1 MAQIPRALLQ
11 RWLVQAERWWC
22 MTNNRYLKRWDN
34 SVQNNYGKPSIALV
48 KGKGIVVTDADGKS
62 YLDFLGGIATSVLG
76 HAHPAIVKAVT
87 KQVST
92 LSHVSNFYAHPNAI
106 ELAEKLVG
114 MTGDESAK
122 VFFCQSGAEANEA
135 ALKLSRRTGKVRVVA
150 AQGAFH
156 GRTMGALSLTGQP
169 SKREPF
175 LPLIKGVKHVPYG
188 DIDAMRKAVTKK
200 TAMVIIEPIMGEAGV
215 IVPPADYLQELR
227 LLCDKSGALLVI
239 DAVQTGMGR
248 TGDWFGYEYSGI
260 TPDVITLAKGLGG
273 GLPLGAMIA
282 LGKAADLFQP
292 GDHGST
298 FGGNPVTTSAG
309 LAAIKFIEAQEILS
323 KVEKQGAHLMQELAL
338 IPGVKEVRGAGLLL
352 GIELDSIKVAVF
364 ADAMRDAGVLV
375 NAANPTT
382 IRIAPALIV
391 SDAQINRFITI
402 FRKVIAD
409 VK

>member
-1 MAQIPRALLQ
+1 
-11 RWLVQAERWWC
+11 
-22 MTNNRYLKRWDN
+22 MTNKKMLNRW
-34 SVQNNYGKPSIALV
+34 STVVQNNYGTPTIALV
-48 KGKGIVVTDADGKS
+48 KGKGIVVTDADGKQ
-62 YLDFLGGIATSVLG
+62 YLDFLGGIATSILG

-92 LSHVSNFYAHPNAI
+92 LSHVSNFYAHPQAI
-106 ELAEKLVG
+106 ELAEKLTS
-114 MTGDESAK
+114 MTGDKNAK

-175 LPLIKGVKHVPYG
+175 LPLVKGVKHVPYG
-188 DIDAMRKAVTKK
+188 EIEAMRKAVTKK

-215 IVPPADYLQELR
+215 IVPPADYLQQLR
-227 LLCDKSGALLVI
+227 ALCDDKGALLVM

-298 FGGNPVTTSAG
+298 FGGNPVTTAAG
-309 LAAIKFIEAQEILS
+309 LAAIQFIETAGVLA
-323 KVEKQGAHLMQELAL
+323 KVEKQGAHLMQELAV
-338 IPGVKEVRGAGLLL
+338 IPGVAEVRGAGLLL
-352 GIELDSIKVAVF
+352 GIELSSLKS
-364 ADAMRDAGVLV
+364 ADIANALLAEGVLV
-375 NAANPTT
+375 NAANPST

-391 SDAQINRFITI
+391 TDAQIKKFIAI
-402 FRKVIAD
+402 FKKVMSDA
-409 VK
+409 K

>member
-1 MAQIPRALLQ
+1 MRNKTMIN
-11 RWLVQAERWWC
+11 RW
-22 MTNNRYLKRWDN
+22 KG
-34 SVQNNYGKPSIALV
+34 SVQNNYGTPSIALV
-48 KGKGIVVTDADGKS
+48 KGKGLVVTDADGKQ
-62 YLDFLGGIATSVLG
+62 YLDFLGGIATNILG

-87 KQVST
+87 KQVAT
-92 LSHVSNFYAHPNAI
+92 LTHVSNFYAHPNAV
-106 ELAEKLVG
+106 EVAEKLAS
-114 MTGDESAK
+114 MTGDKNAK
-122 VFFCQSGAEANEA
+122 VFLCQSGAEANEA
-135 ALKLSRRTGKVRVVA
+135 ALKLSRRTGKVRIVA

-188 DIDAMRKAVTKK
+188 DIEAMRKAVTRK

-227 LLCDKSGALLVI
+227 ALCDAKGTLLVI

-260 TPDVITLAKGLGG
+260 KPDVITLAKGLGG

-298 FGGNPVTTSAG
+298 FGGNPVTTAAS
-309 LAAIKFIEAQEILS
+309 LAAIKFIEVQKILK
-323 KVEKQGAHLMQELAL
+323 KVEKQGSYLMQELAV
-338 IPGVKEVRGAGLLL
+338 IPGVAEVRGAGLLL
-352 GIELDSIKVAVF
+352 GIELQTLKAADVA
-364 ADAMRDAGVLV
+364 AALQSEGVLV

-382 IRIAPALIV
+382 IRLAPALIV
-391 SDAQINRFITI
+391 TDLQIKKFLTI
-402 FRKVIAD
+402 FKKVMSD
-409 VK
+409 GK

>member
-1 MAQIPRALLQ
+1 
-11 RWLVQAERWWC
+11 
-22 MTNNRYLKRWDN
+22 MTNKTMINRWSQ
-34 SVQNNYGKPSIALV
+34 SVQNNYGSPTIALV
-48 KGKGIVVTDADGKS
+48 KGKGIVVTDSDGKQ
-62 YLDFLGGIATSVLG
+62 YLDFLGGIATNILG
-76 HAHPAIVKAVT
+76 HAHPAIVKAVS
-87 KQVST
+87 KQVSI
-92 LSHVSNFYAHPNAI
+92 LSHVSNFYVHPNAV
-106 ELAEKLVG
+106 ELAEKLAS
-114 MTGDESAK
+114 MTGDKRAK

-175 LPLIKGVKHVPYG
+175 LPLVKGVKHVPYG
-188 DIDAMRKAVTKK
+188 DIEAMRKAVTKK

-215 IVPPADYLQELR
+215 IVPPADYLRQLR
-227 LLCDKSGALLVI
+227 ELCDAKGSLLVI

-298 FGGNPVTTSAG
+298 FGGNPVTTAAG
-309 LAAIKFIEAQEILS
+309 LAAIKFIESQKLLK
-323 KVEKQGAHLMQELAL
+323 KVEKQGAYLMQELAL
-338 IPGVKEVRGAGLLL
+338 IPGVAEVRGAGLLL
-352 GIELDSIKVAVF
+352 GIELENLKSADVAG
-364 ADAMRDAGVLV
+364 ALQKCGVLV
-375 NAANPTT
+375 NAANSTT
-382 IRIAPALIV
+382 IRLAPALIV
-391 SDAQINRFITI
+391 SDVQIKKFITI
-402 FRKVIAD
+402 FKKVMSD
-409 VK
+409 GK

>member
-1 MAQIPRALLQ
+1 MSNKKFL
-11 RWLVQAERWWC
+11 
-22 MTNNRYLKRWDN
+22 TRWDA
-34 SVQNNYGKPSIALV
+34 SLQNNYGKPAITLV

-62 YLDFLGGIATSVLG
+62 YLDFLGGIATSILG

-87 KQVST
+87 KQVSV

-106 ELAEKLVG
+106 ALAEKLTK
-114 MTGDESAK
+114 MTGDKNAK

-188 DIDAMRKAVTKK
+188 YIDAMRKAITKK

-215 IVPPADYLQELR
+215 IVPPAEYLQQLR
-227 LLCDKSGALLVI
+227 ELCDKNGSLLVI

-298 FGGNPVTTSAG
+298 FGGNPVTTAAG
-309 LAAIKFIEAQEILS
+309 LAAIEFIESKKILA

-352 GIELDSIKVAVF
+352 GIELESLKASDVS
-364 ADAMRDAGVLV
+364 DAMRNSGVLV
-375 NAANPTT
+375 NAANATT

-391 SDAQINRFITI
+391 TDAQINKFISL

-409 VK
+409 GK

>member
-1 MAQIPRALLQ
+1 MLS
-11 RWLVQAERWWC
+11 RW
-22 MTNNRYLKRWDN
+22 N
-34 SVQNNYGKPSIALV
+34 SVVQNNYGTPLIALT

-62 YLDFLGGIATSVLG
+62 YLDFLGGIATSILG
-76 HAHPAIVKAVT
+76 HAHPAIVKAVS

-92 LSHVSNFYAHPNAI
+92 LGHISNFYAHPNAI
-106 ELAEKLVG
+106 TLAEKLVA
-114 MTGDESAK
+114 MTGEKNPK

-135 ALKLSRRTGKVRVVA
+135 AFKLSRRTGKVRVVA

-188 DIDAMRKAVTKK
+188 DIEAMRKAISRK

-215 IVPPADYLQELR
+215 IVPPADYLQQLR
-227 LLCDKSGALLVI
+227 AICDDKGALLVI

-298 FGGNPVTTSAG
+298 FGGNPVTTAAG
-309 LAAIKFIEAQEILS
+309 LAAIDVIES
-323 KVEKQGAHLMQELAL
+323 KKLLNKVKQQGDYLIQELAL
-338 IPGVKEVRGAGLLL
+338 IPGIKEVRGAGLLI
-352 GIELDSIKVAVF
+352 GIELETLKASDIAT
-364 ADAMRDAGVLV
+364 AMRDAGVLV
-375 NAANPTT
+375 NAANLTT

-391 SDAQINRFITI
+391 TDTQINKFISI
-402 FRKVIAD
+402 FKQVISNA
-409 VK
+409 K

>member
-1 MAQIPRALLQ
+1 
-11 RWLVQAERWWC
+11 
-22 MTNNRYLKRWDN
+22 
-34 SVQNNYGKPSIALV
+34 
-48 KGKGIVVTDADGKS
+48 
-62 YLDFLGGIATSVLG
+62 
-76 HAHPAIVKAVT
+76 
-87 KQVST
+87 
-92 LSHVSNFYAHPNAI
+92 
-106 ELAEKLVG
+106 
-114 MTGDESAK
+114 MTGDKKAK

-135 ALKLSRRTGKVRVVA
+135 ALKLSRRSGKVRIVA

-175 LPLIKGVKHVPYG
+175 LPLIKGVKHVPFG
-188 DIDAMRKAVTKK
+188 EIEAMRKAVTKK

-215 IVPPADYLQELR
+215 IVPPADYLRELR
-227 LLCDKSGALLVI
+227 SLCDAKGALLVI

-298 FGGNPVTTSAG
+298 FGGNPVTTAAG
-309 LAAIKFIEAQEILS
+309 LAAIKFIEAQKILK
-323 KVEKQGAHLMQELAL
+323 KVETQGLYLIQELAL
-338 IPGVKEVRGAGLLL
+338 IPGVAEVRGAGLLL
-352 GIELDSIKVAVF
+352 GIELESRKAADVAL
-364 ADAMRDAGVLV
+364 ALQNEGVLV

-382 IRIAPALIV
+382 IRLAPALIV
-391 SDAQINRFITI
+391 TDAQIKKFVSI
-402 FRKVIAD
+402 FRKVMSD
-409 VK
+409 GK

>member
-1 MAQIPRALLQ
+1 
-11 RWLVQAERWWC
+11 
-22 MTNNRYLKRWDN
+22 
-34 SVQNNYGKPSIALV
+34 
-48 KGKGIVVTDADGKS
+48 
-62 YLDFLGGIATSVLG
+62 
-76 HAHPAIVKAVT
+76 
-87 KQVST
+87 
-92 LSHVSNFYAHPNAI
+92 
-106 ELAEKLVG
+106 LAEKLVA
-114 MTGDESAK
+114 MTGDKNAK

-188 DIDAMRKAVTKK
+188 DIDAMRKAVSKK

-215 IVPPADYLQELR
+215 IVPPTDYLQQLR
-227 LLCDKSGALLVI
+227 QLCDKNGSLLVI

-282 LGKAADLFQP
+282 LGKAANLFQP

-298 FGGNPVTTSAG
+298 FGGNPVTTAAG
-309 LAAIKFIEAQEILS
+309 LAAIEYIETQDILR
-323 KVEKQGAHLMQELAL
+323 KVERQGAHLMQELAL

-352 GIELDSIKVAVF
+352 GIELEALNASVVS
-364 ADAMRDAGVLV
+364 DAMRDAGVLV
-375 NAANPTT
+375 NAANTTT
-382 IRIAPALIV
+382 IRVAPALIV
-391 SDAQINRFITI
+391 TDAQINRFISI

-409 VK
+409 GK

>member
-1 MAQIPRALLQ
+1 
-11 RWLVQAERWWC
+11 
-22 MTNNRYLKRWDN
+22 MTNKTYLNRWNRSL
-34 SVQNNYGKPSIALV
+34 QNNYGKPSITLV
-48 KGKGIVVTDADGKS
+48 KGKGVLVTDADGKT
-62 YLDFLGGIATSVLG
+62 YMDFLGGIATNILG

-87 KQVST
+87 KQVSV

-106 ELAEKLVG
+106 TLAEKLTK
-114 MTGDESAK
+114 MTGDKNAK

-175 LPLIKGVKHVPYG
+175 LPLIKGIKHVPFG
-188 DIDAMRKAVTKK
+188 DIDAMRKAVSKK

-227 LLCDKSGALLVI
+227 KLCDKNGALLVI

-260 TPDVITLAKGLGG
+260 KPDVITLAKGLGG

-298 FGGNPVTTSAG
+298 FGGNPVTTAAG
-309 LAAIKFIEAQEILS
+309 LAAIEFIESKKILG
-323 KVEKQGAHLMQELAL
+323 KVEKQGAHLIQEIAL

-352 GIELDSIKVAVF
+352 GIELESIKAAVVS
-364 ADAMRDAGVLV
+364 DAMREAGVLV
-375 NAANPTT
+375 NAANATT

-391 SDAQINRFITI
+391 TDAQITKFISI

-409 VK
+409 AK

>member
-1 MAQIPRALLQ
+1 MLN
-11 RWLVQAERWWC
+11 RW
-22 MTNNRYLKRWDN
+22 N
-34 SVQNNYGKPSIALV
+34 SVVQNNYGTPSITLT
-48 KGKGIVVTDADGKS
+48 KGKGIVVSDADGKV
-62 YLDFLGGIATSVLG
+62 YLDFLGGIATSILG

-92 LSHVSNFYAHPNAI
+92 LGHVSNFYAHPNAI
-106 ELAEKLVG
+106 TLAEKLVA
-114 MTGDESAK
+114 MTGEKNAK

-135 ALKLSRRTGKVRVVA
+135 AFKLSRRTGKVRAVA

-175 LPLIKGVKHVPYG
+175 LPLVKGVKHVPYG
-188 DIDAMRKAVTKK
+188 DIEAMRKAISKK

-215 IVPPADYLQELR
+215 IVPPIDYLQQLR
-227 LLCDKSGALLVI
+227 AICDDKGALLVI

-282 LGKAADLFQP
+282 IGKAADLFQP

-298 FGGNPVTTSAG
+298 FGGNPVTTAAG
-309 LAAIKFIEAQEILS
+309 LAAIDVIEAKKLLN
-323 KVEKQGAHLMQELAL
+323 KVKQQGDYLIQELAL
-338 IPGVKEVRGAGLLL
+338 IPGIKEVRGAGLLI
-352 GIELDSIKVAVF
+352 GIELEALKASEIAT
-364 ADAMRDAGVLV
+364 AMRDAGVLV

-391 SDAQINRFITI
+391 TDAQINKFISI
-402 FRKVIAD
+402 FKKVITDA
-409 VK
+409 K

>member
-1 MAQIPRALLQ
+1 MSNA
-11 RWLVQAERWWC
+11 
-22 MTNNRYLKRWDN
+22 NYLNRWDA
-34 SVQNNYGKPSIALV
+34 SIQNNYGKPSITLV
-48 KGKGIVVTDADGKS
+48 KGKGLLVTDASGKT
-62 YLDFLGGIATSVLG
+62 YLDFLGGIATSILG
-76 HAHPAIVKAVT
+76 HAHPAIVKSVT

-92 LSHVSNFYAHPNAI
+92 LSHISNFYAHPNAVL
-106 ELAEKLVG
+106 LAEKLAKI
-114 MTGDESAK
+114 TGDKNAK

-135 ALKLSRRTGKVRVVA
+135 AFKLSRRSGKVRVVA

-169 SKREPF
+169 AKREPF

-188 DIDAMRKAVTKK
+188 DIDAMRKAVSKK

-215 IVPPADYLQELR
+215 IVPPQDYLQQLR
-227 LLCDKSGALLVI
+227 YLCDKNGALLVI

-273 GLPLGAMIA
+273 GLPLGAMVA

-298 FGGNPVTTSAG
+298 FGGNPVTT
-309 LAAIKFIEAQEILS
+309 AAALSVIDFIEGNQILN
-323 KVEKQGAHLMQELAL
+323 KVQQRGNYLMQELAL
-338 IPGVKEVRGAGLLL
+338 IPGVKEVRGAGLLI
-352 GIELDSIKVAVF
+352 GIELESLKAQDILA
-364 ADAMRDAGVLV
+364 AMQNAGVLV

-391 SDAQINRFITI
+391 SDAQIKKFISI
-402 FRKVIAD
+402 FKKVMLNG
-409 VK
+409 K

>member
-1 MAQIPRALLQ
+1 MSNKKFL
-11 RWLVQAERWWC
+11 
-22 MTNNRYLKRWDN
+22 TRWDN
-34 SVQNNYGKPSIALV
+34 SLQNNYGKPAVTLV

-62 YLDFLGGIATSVLG
+62 YLDFLGGIATSILG

-106 ELAEKLVG
+106 ALAEKLTK
-114 MTGDESAK
+114 MTGDKNAK

-188 DIDAMRKAVTKK
+188 DIDAMRKAITKK

-215 IVPPADYLQELR
+215 IVPPTEYLQQLR
-227 LLCDKSGALLVI
+227 ELCDKNGSLLVI

-298 FGGNPVTTSAG
+298 FGGNPVTTAAG
-309 LAAIKFIEAQEILS
+309 LAAIEFIESKKILA

-352 GIELDSIKVAVF
+352 GIELESLKASDVS
-364 ADAMRDAGVLV
+364 DAMRSAGVLV
-375 NAANPTT
+375 NAANATT

-391 SDAQINRFITI
+391 TDAQIDKFISL

-409 VK
+409 AK

>member
-1 MAQIPRALLQ
+1 MIN
-11 RWLVQAERWWC
+11 RWS
-22 MTNNRYLKRWDN
+22 N
-34 SVQNNYGKPSIALV
+34 SVQNNYGSPSIALV
-48 KGKGIVVTDADGKS
+48 KGKGIVVTDADGKQ
-62 YLDFLGGIATSVLG
+62 YLDFLGGIATNILG
-76 HAHPAIVKAVT
+76 HAHPAIVKAVS
-87 KQVST
+87 KQVAI
-92 LSHVSNFYAHPNAI
+92 LGHVSNFYVHPNAI
-106 ELAEKLVG
+106 ELAEKLAS
-114 MTGDESAK
+114 MTGDKSAK

-175 LPLIKGVKHVPYG
+175 LPLVKGVKHVPYG
-188 DIDAMRKAVTKK
+188 DIEAMRKAVTKK

-227 LLCDKSGALLVI
+227 ALCDAKGALLVI

-298 FGGNPVTTSAG
+298 FGGNPVTTAAG
-309 LAAIKFIEAQEILS
+309 LAAIKFMESQKLLK
-323 KVEKQGAHLMQELAL
+323 KVEKQGAYLMQELAL
-338 IPGVKEVRGAGLLL
+338 IPGVAEVRGAGLLL
-352 GIELDSIKVAVF
+352 GIELENLKASDVAG
-364 ADAMRDAGVLV
+364 ALQKEGVLV

-382 IRIAPALIV
+382 IRLAPALIV
-391 SDAQINRFITI
+391 TDIQIKKFITI
-402 FRKVIAD
+402 FKKVMSD
-409 VK
+409 GK

>member
-1 MAQIPRALLQ
+1 
-11 RWLVQAERWWC
+11 
-22 MTNNRYLKRWDN
+22 MTNNKYLIRWD
-34 SVQNNYGKPSIALV
+34 SSLQNNYGKPAITLV

-62 YLDFLGGIATSVLG
+62 YLDFLGGIATSILG
-76 HAHPAIVKAVT
+76 HAHPVIVKAVT

-106 ELAEKLVG
+106 ELAEKLVA
-114 MTGDESAK
+114 MTGDKNAK

-175 LPLIKGVKHVPYG
+175 LPLVKGVKHVPYG
-188 DIDAMRKAVTKK
+188 DIDAMRKAVSRK

-227 LLCDKSGALLVI
+227 LLCDKNGALLVI

-298 FGGNPVTTSAG
+298 FGGNPVTTAAG
-309 LAAIKFIEAQEILS
+309 LAAIKFIESQEILS

-352 GIELDSIKVAVF
+352 GIELESLKASEIS
-364 ADAMRDAGVLV
+364 DAMRAAGVLV
-375 NAANPTT
+375 NAANATT
-382 IRIAPALIV
+382 IRIAPALII
-391 SDAQINRFITI
+391 SDAQINKFITI

-409 VK
+409 AK

>member
-1 MAQIPRALLQ
+1 
-11 RWLVQAERWWC
+11 
-22 MTNNRYLKRWDN
+22 MTNKKYLNRWDI
-34 SVQNNYGKPSIALV
+34 SLQNNYGKPSIALV

-62 YLDFLGGIATSVLG
+62 YLDFLGGIATSILG

-92 LSHVSNFYAHPNAI
+92 LSHVSNFYAHPNSIA
-106 ELAEKLVG
+106 LAEKLIS
-114 MTGDESAK
+114 MTGDKGAK

-188 DIDAMRKAVTKK
+188 DVEAMRKAVTKK

-215 IVPPADYLQELR
+215 IVPPSDYLQELR
-227 LLCDKSGALLVI
+227 SLCDKNGTLLVI

-298 FGGNPVTTSAG
+298 FGGNPVTTAAG
-309 LAAIKFIEAQEILS
+309 LAAIEFIESKNVLN

-352 GIELDSIKVAVF
+352 GIELESLKVAAI

-391 SDAQINRFITI
+391 TDAQINKFISI
-402 FRKVIAD
+402 FRKVITDA
-409 VK
+409 K

>member
-1 MAQIPRALLQ
+1 
-11 RWLVQAERWWC
+11 
-22 MTNNRYLKRWDN
+22 MTNKKYLNRWDT
-34 SVQNNYGKPSIALV
+34 SLQGNYGKPAITLV
-48 KGKGIVVTDADGKS
+48 KGKGVLVTDADGKT
-62 YLDFLGGIATSVLG
+62 YLDFLGGIATNILG

-87 KQVST
+87 EQVST

-106 ELAEKLVG
+106 ELAEKLIA
-114 MTGDESAK
+114 MTGDKTAK

-135 ALKLSRRTGKVRVVA
+135 ALKLSRRMGKVRIVA

-175 LPLIKGVKHVPYG
+175 LPLIKGVKHVPFG
-188 DIDAMRKAVTKK
+188 DIDAMRKAVSKK

-215 IVPPADYLQELR
+215 IVPPADYLQQLR
-227 LLCDKSGALLVI
+227 QLCDKNGSLLVI

-248 TGDWFGYEYSGI
+248 TGNWFGYEYSGI

-282 LGKAADLFQP
+282 LGKASELFQP

-298 FGGNPVTTSAG
+298 FGGNPITTAAG
-309 LAAIKFIEAQEILS
+309 LAAIDFIEAKGILS
-323 KVEKQGAHLMQELAL
+323 KVEKQGLHLIKELAL

-352 GIELDSIKVAVF
+352 GIELESLKASEIS
-364 ADAMRDAGVLV
+364 DAMRQAGVLV
-375 NAANPTT
+375 NAANATT

-391 SDAQINRFITI
+391 SDAQITKFISI
-402 FRKVIAD
+402 FKKVIAD
-409 VK
+409 AK

>member
-1 MAQIPRALLQ
+1 
-11 RWLVQAERWWC
+11 
-22 MTNNRYLKRWDN
+22 MTNKTMINRWSN
-34 SVQNNYGKPSIALV
+34 SVQNNYGSPSIALV
-48 KGKGIVVTDADGKS
+48 KGKGLVVTDADGKQ
-62 YLDFLGGIATSVLG
+62 YLDFLGGIATNILG
-76 HAHPAIVKAVT
+76 HAHPAIVKAVS
-87 KQVST
+87 KQVSI
-92 LSHVSNFYAHPNAI
+92 LSHVSNFYVHPNAV
-106 ELAEKLVG
+106 ELAEKLAS
-114 MTGDESAK
+114 MTGDKSAK

-175 LPLIKGVKHVPYG
+175 LPLVKGVKHVPYG
-188 DIDAMRKAVTKK
+188 DIEAMRKAVNKK

-227 LLCDKSGALLVI
+227 ALCDAKGALLVI

-298 FGGNPVTTSAG
+298 FGGNPVTTAAG
-309 LAAIKFIEAQEILS
+309 LVAIKFIESQKLLK
-323 KVEKQGAHLMQELAL
+323 KVEKQGAYLMQELAL
-338 IPGVKEVRGAGLLL
+338 IPGVSEVRGAGLLL
-352 GIELDSIKVAVF
+352 GIELENLKSSDVAG
-364 ADAMRDAGVLV
+364 ALQKSGVLV

-382 IRIAPALIV
+382 IRLAPALIV
-391 SDAQINRFITI
+391 TDVQIKKFISI
-402 FRKVIAD
+402 FKKVMSD

>member
-1 MAQIPRALLQ
+1 MIN
-11 RWLVQAERWWC
+11 RWS
-22 MTNNRYLKRWDN
+22 N
-34 SVQNNYGKPSIALV
+34 SVQSNYGSPSIALV
-48 KGKGIVVTDADGKS
+48 KGKGILVSDADGKQ
-62 YLDFLGGIATSVLG
+62 YLDFLGGIATNILG
-76 HAHPAIVKAVT
+76 HAHPAIVKAVS
-87 KQVST
+87 KQISV
-92 LSHVSNFYAHPNAI
+92 LNHVSNFYVHPNAV
-106 ELAEKLVG
+106 ELAEKLAS
-114 MTGDESAK
+114 MTGDKSAR

-188 DIDAMRKAVTKK
+188 DIEAMRKAVTKK

-227 LLCDKSGALLVI
+227 ALCDSKGALLVI

-298 FGGNPVTTSAG
+298 FGGNPVTTAAG
-309 LAAIKFIEAQEILS
+309 LAAIKFIESQKLLKKI
-323 KVEKQGAHLMQELAL
+323 EKQGAYLMQELAL
-338 IPGVKEVRGAGLLL
+338 IPGVAEVRGAGLLL
-352 GIELDSIKVAVF
+352 GIELENLKSSDVAS
-364 ADAMRDAGVLV
+364 ALQKSGVLV

-382 IRIAPALIV
+382 IRLAPALIV
-391 SDAQINRFITI
+391 TDVQIKKFIAIFKKVMSDG
-402 FRKVIAD
+402 K
-409 VK
+409 

>member
-1 MAQIPRALLQ
+1 MTNKKYLQ
-11 RWLVQAERWWC
+11 RWDSSL
-22 MTNNRYLKRWDN
+22 
-34 SVQNNYGKPSIALV
+34 QNNYGKPSIALV
-48 KGKGIVVTDADGKS
+48 KGKGIVVTDADGKT
-62 YLDFLGGIATSVLG
+62 YLDFLGGIATSILG

-87 KQVST
+87 KQIST

-106 ELAEKLVG
+106 ELAEKLAA
-114 MTGDESAK
+114 MTGDKNAR

-188 DIDAMRKAVTKK
+188 DIDAMRKAISKK

-215 IVPPADYLQELR
+215 VVPPADYLKELR
-227 LLCDKSGALLVI
+227 RLCDKNGSLLVI

-282 LGKAADLFQP
+282 LGKAADLFQA

-298 FGGNPVTTSAG
+298 FGGNPVTTAAG
-309 LAAIKFIEAQEILS
+309 LAAIKFIETQDILQ
-323 KVEKQGAHLMQELAL
+323 KVEEQGLYLMQELAL
-338 IPGVKEVRGAGLLL
+338 IPGVKEVRGAGLLI
-352 GIELDSIKVAVF
+352 GIELESLKASEVS
-364 ADAMRDAGVLV
+364 DAMREAGVLV
-375 NAANPTT
+375 NAASGTT

-391 SDAQINRFITI
+391 TDAQINKFIAT
-402 FRKVIAD
+402 FRKVITDA
-409 VK
+409 K

>member
-1 MAQIPRALLQ
+1 
-11 RWLVQAERWWC
+11 
-22 MTNNRYLKRWDN
+22 MTNKTMINRWKS
-34 SVQNNYGKPSIALV
+34 SVQNNYGTPSIALV
-48 KGKGIVVTDADGKS
+48 KGKGLVVTDADGKQ
-62 YLDFLGGIATSVLG
+62 YLDFLGGIATNILG
-76 HAHPAIVKAVT
+76 HAHPGIVKAVT

-92 LSHVSNFYAHPNAI
+92 LSHVSNFYVHPHAV
-106 ELAEKLVG
+106 ELAEKIAA
-114 MTGDESAK
+114 MTGDKSAK

-135 ALKLSRRTGKVRVVA
+135 ALKLSRRTGKVRIVA

-169 SKREPF
+169 AKREPF
-175 LPLIKGVKHVPYG
+175 LPLIKGVKHVPFG
-188 DIDAMRKAVTKK
+188 DIEAMRKAVTKK

-215 IVPPADYLQELR
+215 IVPPADYLRELR
-227 LLCDKSGALLVI
+227 ALCEAKGALLVI

-298 FGGNPVTTSAG
+298 FGGNPVTTAAG
-309 LAAIKFIEAQEILS
+309 LAAIKFIETQKILK
-323 KVEKQGAHLMQELAL
+323 KVEKQGVYLMQELAV
-338 IPGVKEVRGAGLLL
+338 IPGVAEVRGAGLLL
-352 GIELDSIKVAVF
+352 GIELENLKA
-364 ADAMRDAGVLV
+364 ADIAKALQNEGVLV

-382 IRIAPALIV
+382 IRLAPALIV
-391 SDAQINRFITI
+391 TDAQLKKFVSI
-402 FRKVIAD
+402 FKKVMSD
-409 VK
+409 GK

>member
-1 MAQIPRALLQ
+1 
-11 RWLVQAERWWC
+11 
-22 MTNNRYLKRWDN
+22 MTNKTMINRWIN
-34 SVQNNYGKPSIALV
+34 SVQNNYGSPSIALV
-48 KGKGIVVTDADGKS
+48 KGKGIVVTDADGKQ
-62 YLDFLGGIATSVLG
+62 YLDFLGGIATNILG

-87 KQVST
+87 KQVSI
-92 LSHVSNFYAHPNAI
+92 LSHVSNFYVHPNAV
-106 ELAEKLVG
+106 ELAEKLAS
-114 MTGDESAK
+114 MTGDKSAK

-135 ALKLSRRTGKVRVVA
+135 ALKLSRRTGKVRAVA

-175 LPLIKGVKHVPYG
+175 LPLVKGVKHVPYG
-188 DIDAMRKAVTKK
+188 DIEAMRKAVTKK

-227 LLCDKSGALLVI
+227 ALCDAKGALLVI

-282 LGKAADLFQP
+282 LGKASDLFQP

-298 FGGNPVTTSAG
+298 FGGNPVTTAAG
-309 LAAIKFIEAQEILS
+309 LAAIKFIESQKLLK
-323 KVEKQGAHLMQELAL
+323 KVEKQGAYLMQELAL
-338 IPGVKEVRGAGLLL
+338 IPGVSEVRGAGLLL
-352 GIELDSIKVAVF
+352 GIELENLKSSDVAS
-364 ADAMRDAGVLV
+364 ALQKSGVLV

-382 IRIAPALIV
+382 IRLAPALIV
-391 SDAQINRFITI
+391 TDVQIKKFISI
-402 FRKVIAD
+402 FKKVMSD